1 MKTIALTIIVLTVSL
16 IYSNDLS
23 GQNKMRTEKY
33 LKSLPENLELVEKSP
48 QKYLMTVEYFNKDI
62 YGNLSNKLK
71 ITGEYTRGYKDKHV
85 IWNNVYFSQ
94 SNSQTEPYSDKV
106 KQEYIEN
113 FSYIPSQ
120 NMLQKSFFDSF
131 DNSMVSILARSLV
144 WDMYAIEIYAWN
156 YFDLLEQNKTCLV
169 KDKGATD
176 IAGIGIYDQK
186 RIELNWIGISLIN
199 NSLCAII
206 EYRVLDNKLE
216 GQTDLMKSKGS
227 ECYWGKTW
235 VSLENKQIEYAEM
248 YSNTIQEMEIEGLN
262 NKMLVSTNRILK
274 VGKIN

>member
-1 MKTIALTIIVLTVSL
+1 MKTISSTIIVLIVGLTCSAA
-16 IYSNDLS
+16 LS
-23 GQNKMRTEKY
+23 AQNRPGIEDY
-33 LKSLPENLELVEKSP
+33 LESLPENLELVENSP
-48 QKYLMTVEYFNKDI
+48 HTYLMTIEYFNKDI
-62 YGNLSNKLK
+62 YGNLRNKIK
-71 ITGEYTRGYKDKHV
+71 VTGEYTRGFKDKHV

-106 KQEYIEN
+106 KQKYIEN

-156 YFDLLEQNKTCLV
+156 YFDLLEQNKTFIV
-169 KDKGATD
+169 TDKGATD

-216 GQTDLMKSKGS
+216 GQTDFMKSKGS

-235 VSLENKQIEYAEM
+235 ISLENKQIEYAEM